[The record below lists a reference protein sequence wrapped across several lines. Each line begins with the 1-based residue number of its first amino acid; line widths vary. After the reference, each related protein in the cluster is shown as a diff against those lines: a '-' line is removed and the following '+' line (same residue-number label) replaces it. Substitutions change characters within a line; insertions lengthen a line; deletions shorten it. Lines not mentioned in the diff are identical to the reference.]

1 MNTQIKKLH
10 PNAQIPT
17 KGTPSSAGFDV
28 YCIET
33 KTITSKCQ
41 EVFNTGIAMKIPEGL
56 YVRVAP
62 RSGLA
67 FRNQL
72 NVHAGVID
80 SDFTDEI
87 KVMLFNHSNA
97 DVTLEAGT
105 RIAQLIFE
113 KYEPTINFVETD
125 ELVLTERCDG
135 VTYGGLGST
144 GL

>member
-10 PNAQIPT
+10 PNARVPT

-33 KTITSKCQ
+33 KTIPPRSQ
-41 EVFNTGIAMKIPEGL
+41 EVFETGLAMKIPEGL
-56 YVRVAP
+56 YVRIAP

-67 FRNQL
+67 FRHKI

-87 KVMLFNHSNA
+87 KVMLFNHSNSN
-97 DVTLEAGT
+97 VTLEAGT

-113 KYEPTINFVETD
+113 KYESTISFVETD
-125 ELVLTERCDG
+125 ELELTERCDG
-135 VTYGGLGST
+135 ITYGGFGST
-144 GL
+144 GF